1 MSKELENEVM
11 ENEEVVEETVESTI
25 TTKEAFKAIG
35 HNAKVKAKETWT
47 KAKPKLK
54 KAAVV
59 TGVVLGAAYLIN
71 KNSETPALE
80 QKDEDWTDDEIVDG
94 EAVVTETAE
103 SEPAETVTETNVT
116 AE

>member
-25 TTKEAFKAIG
+25 TTKEALRAIR
-35 HNAKVKAKETWT
+35 HNAKVKTKETWE
-47 KAKPKLK
+47 KVKPRAKKV
-54 KAAVV
+54 AVV
-59 TGVVLGAAYLIN
+59 GGIVLGAAYLIN
-71 KNSETPALE
+71 KNSTPALE
-80 QKDEDWTDDEIVDG
+80 QKDDEWVDDEIVDG

-116 AE
+116 TAE